1 MAKLYLLVSFF
12 LVTPLVLVLTLIIS
26 LYLAYQE
33 NSAQGVLGTSDKSP
47 VAYAA
52 LPTSENVFEATI
64 ISGDARVEAV
74 RQFLEK
80 YDSPLEPH
88 AQFIVDKADEYEL
101 DYRLVPAIA
110 MQESN
115 VCKKMPKNK
124 VDPLIP
130 SNNCWG
136 YGVYGG
142 KVRVFKTFEEGIET
156 VTKSLATKYK
166 DKHGLETP
174 DEIMKM
180 YTPGSNGSWAFG
192 VNHFMNELDY

>member
-1 MAKLYLLVSFF
+1 MAKFYLLISFF
-12 LVTPLVLVLTLIIS
+12 LFAPFVLVFTLILS
-26 LYLAYQE
+26 LYLAYNTEGTQE
-33 NSAQGVLGTSDKSP
+33 VLGATQKSS

-52 LPTSENVFEATI
+52 LPTTENVFEALV
-64 ISGDARVEAV
+64 SAEDARVETV

-88 AQFIVDKADEYEL
+88 AQFIVDIADKYEL

-115 VCKKMPKNK
+115 LCKKMPKNK

-142 KVRVFKTFEEGIET
+142 KVRVFKSFEEGIET
-156 VTKSLATKYK
+156 VTISLATKYK
-166 DKHGLETP
+166 EKHGLVTP

-180 YTPGSNGSWAFG
+180 YTPGSNGSWANG
-192 VNHFMNELDY
+192 VNHFMDQL